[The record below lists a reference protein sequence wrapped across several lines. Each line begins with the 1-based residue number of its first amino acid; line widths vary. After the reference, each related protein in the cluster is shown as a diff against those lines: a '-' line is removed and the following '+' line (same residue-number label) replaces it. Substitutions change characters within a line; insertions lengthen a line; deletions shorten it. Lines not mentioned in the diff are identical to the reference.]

1 MHPGC
6 HIGQVYL
13 CREPVDF
20 RKAINGLSVMVEREL
35 GLNPFGSALYVF
47 VNKPRN
53 RIKVLYWHRNGFCL
67 WQKRL
72 EEQKFHWPKH
82 CDTTTQTVTIGEFE
96 WLLEGVDLWGNKHH
110 KKPHKTL
117 DFACVS

>member
-6 HIGQVYL
+6 HIEQVYL

-20 RKAINGLSVMVEREL
+20 RKAINGLSVMVEQEL
-35 GLNPFGSALYVF
+35 GLNPFASALYVF
-47 VNKPRN
+47 VNRPRN
-53 RIKVLYWHRNGFCL
+53 KLKVLSWHRNGFCL

-72 EEQKFHWPKH
+72 EQEKFHWPKH
-82 CDTTTQTVTIGEFE
+82 VGTDTQAVAIREFE
-96 WLLEGVDLWGNKHH
+96 RLLEGIDLWGN
-110 KKPHKTL
+110 KPHKTL